1 MFPIRLLKNKKRDLS
16 IRKLFM
22 LQKVGIK
29 LFPPSHAAK
38 LIGDYVQFYLVESK
52 YWEGYWKTE
61 FAQPETPKFQMRR
74 TNSNQYIVEYFNTNQ
89 RAIAILL
96 NRPEDAI
103 SVIDVSIKLG
113 VKFTGP
119 K

>member
-74 TNSNQYIVEYFNTNQ
+74 TDSNQYIVEYFNTNQ
-89 RAIAILL
+89 RVINVLFNNPQDI
-96 NRPEDAI
+96 I
-103 SVIDVSIKLG
+103 SVLDISIKFG
-113 VKFTGP
+113 IKFNDL